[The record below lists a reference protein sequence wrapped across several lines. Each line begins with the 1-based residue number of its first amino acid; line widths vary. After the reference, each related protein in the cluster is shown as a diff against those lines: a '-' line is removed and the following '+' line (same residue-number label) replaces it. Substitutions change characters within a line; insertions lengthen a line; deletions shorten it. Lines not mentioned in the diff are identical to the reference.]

1 MASTG
6 LMLRWLFRAPRVIY
20 AAHAGPLLGHR
31 FLLLRH
37 RGRRTGN
44 PHATVLEVLSW
55 DQASHEAIVI
65 SGFGRRAQWLRNVLA
80 AGTAEVEIARERW
93 PATVRPLG
101 LAEGAAVLAD
111 YEGRNRFAQRLLRR
125 LLSRLAGVRYDG
137 TEEARRA
144 VAERLPLVAFTPARS
159 PGAHRGAVQEGDPRV
174 VG

>member
-1 MASTG
+1 
-6 LMLRWLFRAPRVIY
+6 MLRWLFRAPRVIY

-125 LLSRLAGVRYDG
+125 LLSRLAGGRYDG

-159 PGAHRGAVQEGDPRV
+159 PGAHRGAVPEGDPRV